1 MSNYYS
7 FTNYFLY
14 FLNSRWN
21 IIHNS
26 GFSQNIVVRTYRTA
40 VPLYHYNNTYNYT
53 YYIDTS
59 IQHVLNNY

>member
-1 MSNYYS
+1 MSNYYL

-21 IIHNS
+21 IVHNS

-40 VPLYHYNNTYNYT
+40 VPAIIIIHTT
-53 YYIDTS
+53 IHT
-59 IQHVLNNY
+59 I